1 MKIANKI
8 ILAISSALLFCSCLG
23 DLNTKPLNETDF
35 TADNA
40 YENESS
46 YLNALAYINGYYMLV
61 GQDEAGSNDLGF
73 SDAGQSEFFRQ
84 WINLN
89 EMSCDALKCSWG
101 DSYLSELQ
109 NNSWSSSND
118 ACVAVYTRAV
128 KAIALVNEY
137 LLQTEDERVIARGQE
152 SLLPTI
158 AGYRAEARFHRAMFF
173 YVLMDEF
180 GNPPFPMPEN
190 IGGENPDQIKRADL
204 FDWLETELLDLAS
217 ESSAMPE
224 KGTVP
229 YPRPTKGS
237 VWALLSRMYL
247 NAEVYTGTARWQD
260 CKIASKKVIDMGYS
274 IHTPYSDLFRQDNTE
289 SGAAEDEF
297 VFAIAYD
304 RVSTQSWGGTTTLTS
319 AALSE
324 KANLAIGATFGLT
337 KINGENWA
345 GYHVPADYVKYF
357 DLQEVEWDN
366 GDNAFGYNR
375 ETSDK
380 RAFFTNLGCAE
391 AFSPSEQSTGWLCWK
406 WNGLNHDDTF
416 AQEDSAAGNGKL
428 SSADMPVFR
437 LAEMYLN
444 YAEADAR
451 LNNGTVTDGLAKGYI
466 KTLRD
471 RAGVSATTP
480 AIITTD
486 WILEERAREFMW
498 EGHRRVDLIRYGK
511 FTSSEFP
518 WVYKGGVESGNAQ
531 LSDHLKI
538 YPLVASDLSVN
549 KKLDQNPGYE
559 SSK

>member
-204 FDWLETELLDLAS
+204 FAWLEKELLDLAS
-217 ESSAMPE
+217 ESSAMPK
-224 KGTVP
+224 KGAVP

-260 CKIASKKVIDMGYS
+260 CKDASKKVIEMGYS
-274 IHTPYSDLFRQDNTE
+274 IHTPYSDLFRQDNSE

-297 VFAIAYD
+297 IFAIAYD
-304 RVSTQSWGGTTTLTS
+304 RVSTQSWGGSTTLIS

-324 KANLAIGATFGLT
+324 DANKAIGATYGLT
-337 KINGENWA
+337 KVNGENWA

-366 GDNAFGYNR
+366 GNNAFGYNR

-380 RAFFTNLGCAE
+380 RAFFTNLGCKE
-391 AFSPSEQSTGWLCWK
+391 AFSPSNQATGWLCWK
-406 WNGLNHDDTF
+406 WCGLNHDDTY
-416 AQEDSAAGNGKL
+416 AQEESTAGNWKL
-428 SSADMPVFR
+428 SSADLPVLR

-451 LNNGTVTDGLAKGYI
+451 LNNGTVTDGLAKSYV
-466 KTLRD
+466 KELRD
-471 RAGVSATTP
+471 RAGVATP
-480 AIITTD
+480 ASITTD

-518 WVYKGGVESGNAQ
+518 WVYKGGVENGNSQ

-549 KKLDQNPGYE
+549 KKLEQNPGYE
-559 SSK
+559 KSK